1 MKVKRRCREVAV
13 FSWLFF
19 TALPIL
25 HSLNI
30 DLSNYTVFS
39 GPEGSYFGFSVDFYH
54 VHSQSIHIVVGA
66 PKANSSQ
73 AGVHSGGS
81 VFLCLWSMAG
91 GACDNLEFDP
101 NGDEVHRIA
110 DLILKGSKSNQWFG
124 ASVRAKDNY
133 IVACAPLFHWN
144 VINSYND
151 SQNTPVGN
159 CFVKNILSGEVSTYS
174 PCRDAFVEHYY
185 AMNAYNN
192 DKRYCEVGFCSE
204 ITKEGKVGFGAP
216 GSLYFQGQI
225 ITATLEEIMKI
236 AKTTQPLASKWI
248 GKELKYSMMEQHL
261 DMYAGYSVSTG
272 NLTGGRLSDFLVG
285 LPNDR
290 HTAGTV
296 RIYNENLSLKMKFN
310 GLQVASYYGHSV
322 AVTDVNNDGRDDVLI
337 GAPLFI
343 EHQHGQQL
351 REVGQV
357 YLHLQLERF
366 KFNSRPDQTLTGSY
380 IYGRFGSSIAQLGDL
395 DKDGFNDI
403 AVGAPSAGGDG
414 RVFIYMGKSTGLS
427 EQYVQVLESPFHSIN
442 APAAFGF
449 TLRGGMDVDGNGYP
463 DLVVGAWGA
472 NKIAV
477 YRALTVVNAKAQLTL
492 FPDFLNPEDKTCELP
507 MSKKPVSCFTVM
519 MCMSVSG
526 HQIPPVIDLNAE
538 LQLDR
543 MKQMLARRTLL
554 LESSQPQHHFKLRF
568 STQAADSCTNVTAYL
583 REEFEFKDKLSP
595 IFISVNYSLG
605 STPGAILHGQPAATA
620 QTRIILDCGEDNIC
634 EPDLKLSATAETERL
649 LIGDDNPALLI
660 VEAENGGEGAYE
672 TELQIVPPA
681 NTHFQGMSSD
691 TEGFTRLTCKQK
703 KDNMTVVVV
712 CDLGNPMKT
721 GQKIKAGMLFS
732 LVGLEEV
739 ERDVHFKMQ
748 IKSKNSLNPDSNII
762 HLRINVSASATL
774 QMQGGSSPVECVLPI
789 PNWEAEKDP
798 RSLEEVG
805 PYVEHVYM
813 LKNLGPSTVNAKV
826 EMEFPTHWQRSLLL
840 YAFAIDSE
848 NFFACY
854 TNQSGV
860 DMYEMVRE
868 EKNFTLAGEV
878 HHLNKRDTEMT
889 DPQDTM
895 EQKSQETVHVNCS
908 SGDPCLKVVCEA
920 EGLQRQGI
928 AVVRVMARLWVQ
940 NFLENPNENFF
951 LHSVAYYQVESMHS
965 KIQPHDLPRGQAET
979 QTSVVWKEEKKDV
992 PVWWIVAAI
1001 IAGLLLLALLS
1012 YIFWK
1017 VGFFKRNRPP
1027 CEEDDEDA
1035 QNLNAAE
1042 NEGDSVQQ
1050 AGEM

>member
-54 VHSQSIHIVVGA
+54 VIHIVVGA

-204 ITKEGKVGFGAP
+204 ITKVQ
-216 GSLYFQGQI
+216 SLNTPY
-225 ITATLEEIMKI
+225 
-236 AKTTQPLASKWI
+236 
-248 GKELKYSMMEQHL
+248 Y
-261 DMYAGYSVSTG
+261 
-272 NLTGGRLSDFLVG
+272 FLVG

-296 RIYNENLSLKMKFN
+296 RVFLTF
-310 GLQVASYYGHSV
+310 VASYYGHSV

-477 YRALTVVNAKAQLTL
+477 YSRALTVVNAKAQLTL

-526 HQIPPVIDLNAE
+526 HQIPPVIGNLGNPTFS

-583 REEFEFKDKLSP
+583 RFEFKDKLSP

-854 TNQSGV
+854 TNQS
-860 DMYEMVRE
+860 

-895 EQKSQETVHVNCS
+895 ESTFHASPQNCS

-1017 VGFFKRNRPP
+1017 VRSFSSLPSRG
-1027 CEEDDEDA
+1027 
-1035 QNLNAAE
+1035 Q
-1042 NEGDSVQQ
+1042 
-1050 AGEM
+1050 

>member
-101 NGDEVHRIA
+101 NGMIQ
-110 DLILKGSKSNQWFG
+110 LLPGGGSKSNQWFG

-204 ITKEGKVGFGAP
+204 ITKVQ
-216 GSLYFQGQI
+216 SLNTPYCQI

-261 DMYAGYSVSTG
+261 DMYAGEK
-272 NLTGGRLSDFLVG
+272 
-285 LPNDR
+285 
-290 HTAGTV
+290 A
-296 RIYNENLSLKMKFN
+296 
-310 GLQVASYYGHSV
+310 VASYYGHSV

-463 DLVVGAWGA
+463 GD
-472 NKIAV
+472 
-477 YRALTVVNAKAQLTL
+477 RALTVVNAKAQLTL

-507 MSKKPVSCFTVM
+507 MSKNFTVM

-583 REEFEFKDKLSP
+583 RFEFKDKLSP

-774 QMQGGSSPVECVLPI
+774 QMGSSPVECVLPI

-895 EQKSQETVHVNCS
+895 EQKSQETVHNCS

-1017 VGFFKRNRPP
+1017 VRSFSSLPSRG
-1027 CEEDDEDA
+1027 
-1035 QNLNAAE
+1035 Q
-1042 NEGDSVQQ
+1042 
-1050 AGEM
+1050 